1 MASIPNQPIPM
12 LDLALYTLLFL
23 CTFGGLALLAD
34 LLHRLFRPRPAARQP
49 RRAAQTGPRRS
60 PRKLKPRSRPPVLVD
75 GSNVVMWHKNAGLET
90 GARLE
95 TLAEVLRQLEAEG
108 SQPRVIFDATIGY
121 KLEGRYLHE
130 GELRRRLNRPDLSVM
145 VVNKGQ
151 TADAALLAEA
161 AQSGAAIVTNDRY
174 RDHARPRGLRLR
186 QGHFD
191 KGRIRLRA

>member
-1 MASIPNQPIPM
+1 M

-23 CTFGGLALLAD
+23 CTFGGLAILAD
-34 LLHRLFRPRPAARQP
+34 ALHSLLRPRPAARQP
-49 RRAAQTGPRRS
+49 RPGPRRT
-60 PRKLKPRSRPPVLVD
+60 PRKLKPRPRPPVLVD
-75 GSNVVMWHKNAGLET
+75 GSNVVMWQKNAGLDT

-95 TLAEVLRQLEAEG
+95 TLAEVLSQLEAEG

-121 KLEGRYLHE
+121 NLEGRYLHE

-151 TADAALLAEA
+151 TADAALLTEA
-161 AQSGAAIVTNDRY
+161 GQTGAPIVTNDRY
-174 RDHARPRGLRLR
+174 RDHQRPKGLRLR

>member
-1 MASIPNQPIPM
+1 MASISNQPIPM

-34 LLHRLFRPRPAARQP
+34 LLHSLFRPRPATRTP
-49 RRAAQTGPRRS
+49 RPGPRRT
-60 PRKLKPRSRPPVLVD
+60 PRKLKPRPRPPVLVD
-75 GSNVVMWHKNAGLET
+75 GSNVVMWHKNAGLDT
-90 GARLE
+90 TARLD

-108 SQPRVIFDATIGY
+108 QQPRVIFDATIGY
-121 KLEGRYLHE
+121 NLEGRYLHE
-130 GELRRRLNRPDLSVM
+130 GELRRRLNRPDLSVL

-161 AQSGAAIVTNDRY
+161 AQTGAPIVTNDRY
-174 RDHARPRGLRLR
+174 RDHTRPRGLRLR